1 MGWAYFQMGW
11 AYFQIGWAYFWMGW
25 AYFQGRRFLKIRPPP
40 SLSSH
45 ISSSPMGIFSRLRYY
60 QATLIKAKH
69 FMHFRSWQTR
79 PESEK
84 EFWDGLLHFTCRKLK
99 KQREMP
105 LPMHSPIPFLNFS
118 CYRWDGIC
126 AWVMA
131 FPLAPCFFTF
141 FWEVEYDYRDQ
152 LISYHLFSFKCIL
165 GHMHYASSKEWTPHV
180 LSSDRWT
187 IDHGRVC
194 KT

>member
-141 FWEVEYDYRDQ
+141 LEVEVWLQR
-152 LISYHLFSFKCIL
+152 S
-165 GHMHYASSKEWTPHV
+165 ANN
-180 LSSDRWT
+180 LSSLFLQVQWRIQDFEKGGSYYLVRKERQK
-187 IDHGRVC
+187 ILLDHAHF
-194 KT
+194 